1 MLEPWARLVV
11 LSGAAVGGAVWLVV
25 VALWL
30 RMRALPAPPPL
41 TAVARGVAL
50 DEAER
55 SLLEL
60 ALARQWQC
68 VSRASGEI
76 LLALPLGAKLTARL
90 RRGMNG
96 TEATLETDP
105 TRLDRRFRRLL
116 AIFVVLIPLVVAG
129 VVLLLMRLV
138 VPSELPAVRW
148 QALQVAQIVHVLW
161 PPFLILFLHR
171 RLRAAVGA
179 AASDAALRLETL
191 KPPPAH

>member
-11 LSGAAVGGAVWLVV
+11 LSGAAVGGVVWLVV
-25 VALWL
+25 VSLWL
-30 RMRALPAPPPL
+30 RMRALPAPAPL
-41 TAVARGVAL
+41 TAVARGVAV

-60 ALARQWQC
+60 ALTRQWQR
-68 VSRASGEI
+68 VARDGDA
-76 LLALPLGAKLTARL
+76 LVLALPLGAQLTVKLQRKMA
-90 RRGMNG
+90 GA
-96 TEATLETDP
+96 EATIETDLR
-105 TRLDRRFRRLL
+105 RLDRRFRRLL
-116 AIFVVLIPLVVAG
+116 GIFLVLIPLVVAG
-129 VVLLLMRLV
+129 VVLLLMRLA

-171 RLRAAVGA
+171 RIRAAVGA

-191 KPPPAH
+191 KAAPQ